1 MYITR
6 IYLFTRD
13 RERGKRG
20 KIWIEFILAGNKKI
34 SRYSRLNRLS
44 FVQVHYYSLF
54 FFTYIY
60 MYITSLIKFYFV
72 LQEKKRNETKV
83 SLGIRLIKRKYKNS
97 YVWLCFRNLE
107 IKISSTK
114 ERQWNPTNNTLYINL
129 YIIEIRRKFV
139 FQFSTLFAVSIS
151 FTLHATI
158 PSKAQERDL
167 KFYVR
172 LKKQ

>member
-1 MYITR
+1 MENEGKSESNSFWLGIKKSHG
-6 IYLFTRD
+6 IHVSIDWVSFKSIIILF
-13 RERGKRG
+13 
-20 KIWIEFILAGNKKI
+20 
-34 SRYSRLNRLS
+34 S
-44 FVQVHYYSLF
+44 FLH
-54 FFTYIY
+54 IY

-139 FQFSTLFAVSIS
+139 FQFFTLFAVSIS